1 VRTDLREP
9 DNPNENPYQSAYW
22 SYVSGVLARSFPR
35 PLPAW
40 YLRGVSEVWSNTRV
54 RDKEIH
60 VGRVIQSNVQ
70 RVRQGGLIRLDEFL
84 SAEGQSRWLT
94 QESEIVLFDAQA
106 WAFVHFLMFGDSG
119 AHSAKLNVFSRLL
132 MDGKTQDVALN
143 EAFGD
148 VKPYFDKIHL
158 YSSQSVMPF
167 ARVAVSLDL
176 DVETLGSRTLTVA
189 EAALARAEFLVAK
202 GRPVEAR
209 ALAAEAAQAD
219 PQSPGPW
226 EVEAQILDRENQDDK
241 AREAFAKAAELG
253 SRRAFVYYRL
263 AQLEWKPGWDEARV
277 KRQEAMLRRA
287 HELDPADTN
296 VMSSL
301 ADTLAALRRPEEALP
316 LARQAVQ
323 NDPSSSYHRLTLARI
338 ARDLGRVDDAIP
350 IAESAVSAADDDAER
365 RRAQEF
371 LDSLQSARSQ
381 AVAPRAPVEAEN
393 VPTATGESASVG
405 SALERLCGQQIDAA
419 CLRWARQLAA
429 QPGGGGL
436 VKARAVLEATCSRKN
451 EEACSMLATLPR

>member
-1 VRTDLREP
+1 ME
-9 DNPNENPYQSAYW
+9 
-22 SYVSGVLARSFPR
+22 
-35 PLPAW
+35 
-40 YLRGVSEVWSNTRV
+40 
-54 RDKEIH
+54 
-60 VGRVIQSNVQ
+60 GR
-70 RVRQGGLIRLDEFL
+70 
-84 SAEGQSRWLT
+84 A
-94 QESEIVLFDAQA
+94 
-106 WAFVHFLMFGDSG
+106 
-119 AHSAKLNVFSRLL
+119 
-132 MDGKTQDVALN
+132 QDVALN

-148 VKPYFDKIHL
+148 LKPYFDKIHL
-158 YSSQSVMPF
+158 YASQSVMPF

-176 DVETLGSRTLTVA
+176 DVETFGSRTLTAA
-189 EAALARAEFLVAK
+189 EAALARAEFLVAE

-253 SRRAFVYYRL
+253 SLRAFVYYRL
-263 AQLEWKPGWDEARV
+263 AQLEWKPGWDEGLV

-287 HELDPADTN
+287 HELAPADTN
-296 VMSSL
+296 VMSFL

-338 ARDLGRVDDAIP
+338 ARDLGRVEDAIP

-371 LDSLQSARSQ
+371 LDSLQPARSQ
-381 AVAPRAPVEAEN
+381 AVAPPAPVEAEN
-393 VPTATGESASVG
+393 VPTATGASVSVG

-419 CLRWARQLAA
+419 CIRWARLLAA
-429 QPGGGGL
+429 QPGGGL
-436 VKARAVLEATCSRKN
+436 VKARAVLEATCGRKN